1 MNKPFALPV
10 PQRGEKLTD
19 EQAMCLA
26 ISEAYKGIL
35 YAAPNPL
42 VGAVVLDKENRF
54 LSSGYHEKYG
64 GPHAEVNAF
73 KGLSEAELR
82 DARVFVTLEPCA
94 HEGKTPSCAKMMA
107 KYSLSHVTVGLV
119 DPNPLVSGQ
128 GIEILKN
135 AGIAVSLYTDS
146 VDSQETTRAELE
158 QVCEVFLFNYRQKK
172 AFVALKIA
180 TSLDGQV
187 ALKNGESK
195 WITGAESRHYVH
207 FLRAS
212 YDAIM
217 VGKGTVLHD
226 NPSLNIR
233 RSDIVKTNKVV
244 VLDSKGELLK
254 NTEHLNIFKNHSLE
268 NIFWCLDES
277 QKSQEEFFKKTGV
290 NILFCRSKNGS
301 LDLEHILELLFQHK
315 VYSVFIEGGARLA
328 SEALNCGIVN
338 RLYLFQAPII
348 MGSGGSQSWTET
360 ISIGSMQDRLSLDSP
375 KLMTFGNDVMV
386 TGVFKKT
393 Q

>member
-1 MNKPFALPV
+1 MNQILALPV

-26 ISEAYKGIL
+26 ISEAAKGAV

-73 KGLSEAELR
+73 KGLTENELR
-82 DARVFVTLEPCA
+82 DARVYVTLEPCA

-107 KYSLSHVTVGLV
+107 KHALSHVMVGLV
-119 DPNPLVSGQ
+119 DPNPLVAGQ

-135 AGIAVSLYTDS
+135 AGIAVTLYADS
-146 VDSQETTRAELE
+146 KGALVTTREELE
-158 QVCEVFLFNYRQKK
+158 QVCEVFLFNYRKK
-172 AFVALKIA
+172 KTFVALKIA

-195 WITGAESRHYVH
+195 WITGEESRHHVH

-217 VGKGTVLHD
+217 VGKGTVLYD

-233 RSDIVKTNKVV
+233 RSDIDKKNKVV

-254 NTEHLNIFKNHSLE
+254 NFENLNIFKNHSLE
-268 NIFWCLDES
+268 NIFWCLEEA
-277 QKSQEEFFKKTGV
+277 QRGQEESLKKIGV
-290 NILFCRSKNGS
+290 NLLFCRSKNGS
-301 LDLEHILELLFQHK
+301 LDLSHVLELLFQHK
-315 VYSVFIEGGARLA
+315 VYSVFMEGGARLA

-348 MGSGGSQSWTET
+348 MGAGGSQSWTET
-360 ISIGSMQDRLSLDSP
+360 ISLVSMQDRISLNSP
-375 KLMTFGNDVMV
+375 KLMTFGNDVMI
-386 TGVFKKT
+386 TGVLKKT
-393 Q
+393 L